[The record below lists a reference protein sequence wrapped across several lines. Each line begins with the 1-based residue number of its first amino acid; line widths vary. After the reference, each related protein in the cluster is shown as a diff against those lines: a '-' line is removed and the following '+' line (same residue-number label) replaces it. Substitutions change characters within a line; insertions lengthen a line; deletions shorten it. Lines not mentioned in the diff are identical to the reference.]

1 MTFIPNIDNSLLGPS
16 RELITGERE
25 LIYHF
30 VPHQADGESVFRIL
44 ETETGSGTFTVNNNS
59 EWDLATTALA
69 ADAVEI
75 KTHDNPRFYPMQ
87 WGQIGFTLRAP
98 DAFTGDSFAEWGHLN
113 YSQDDGV
120 GWGVDSSGLYV
131 WYKSNTTKT
140 KTASSSF
147 SNDALGGLG
156 PSGLSW
162 DNTRHTRFTVEFPT
176 GNWQNVVE
184 FCAYIPDDDG
194 RLQRIVAHRQTPV
207 AGAIDMPSSGT
218 RAYARIDNG
227 TNATARAIYISELW
241 GARAGGRLNAYRRGI
256 SQFRFSLTPGTTP
269 IPTVTFRKKA
279 GREDTTVYMQGF
291 EYAGGDKDLLFYIR
305 QNSTLSPT
313 AWGNPNSTG
322 VNESAVEQDITA
334 TGTNSGTARYI
345 GLFPAGGGRFSFD
358 EAIYPR
364 IYMYQDVTFT
374 LYVRTVTGT
383 SSAMHVL
390 LRVIEEW

>member
-1 MTFIPNIDNSLLGPS
+1 MTFIPNVDNTLIGAS
-16 RELITGERE
+16 RELITAERE

-44 ETETGSGTFTVNNNS
+44 ETLTGSATFTVNNNS
-59 EWDLATTALA
+59 EWDMATTAVSG
-69 ADAVEI
+69 DACEI
-75 KTHDNPRFYPMQ
+75 KTHDNPRFYPHQ

-98 DAFTGDSFAEWGHLN
+98 DTFAGNSFAEWGHLN

-120 GWGVDSSGLYV
+120 GWGIDSGGLYV
-131 WYKSNTTKT
+131 WVKSATVKT
-140 KTASSSF
+140 KTGNGSF

-162 DNTRHTRFTVEFPT
+162 DKTKHTRFTIEFPS
-176 GNWQNVVE
+176 GNWEAEVE

-194 RLQRIVAHRQTPV
+194 RLQRVVAHRQTAA
-207 AGAIDMPSSGT
+207 AGAIDMPSTGT

-241 GARAGGRLNAYRRGI
+241 GARAGGVANQYRRGI
-256 SQFRFSLTPGTTP
+256 SQFRFNLTPGTTP

-279 GREDTTVYMQGF
+279 GREDIPVYVQGF
-291 EYAGGDKDLLFYIR
+291 ELSGGDKDYLVYFR
-305 QNSTLSPT
+305 QNATLSPT

-345 GLFPAGGGRFSFD
+345 GMFPVGGRLSMD

-364 IYMYQDVTFT
+364 IYLYQDVTLT
-374 LYVRTVTGT
+374 LYIRTVAGT
-383 SSAMHVL
+383 SSNMHVMF
-390 LRVIEEW
+390 RVIEEW